1 MWRRV
6 RRVLFWVVG
15 VPVLVVLLVAGV
27 FVGYVLYL
35 SWQTPSIDSLKP
47 RPEAQNS
54 VVYAADGTRLGFI
67 PAAQLRQE
75 IPSTAIPDYMKQA
88 IVAVEDRRFYQHK
101 GVDYPG
107 ILRAAAKDV
116 ASQAV
121 VQGGSTITMQLV
133 RRLYLTRDQTFK
145 RKIEEAT
152 LAKEM
157 EKRRSKDWILTSYLN
172 DVSFGTAGGQE
183 AVGIQ
188 AAARVFFGKPARSL
202 NLSQSVLLAGLPR
215 EPTLYNP
222 IRHPE
227 AAKARRAEVLAAM
240 VRAGMISQALADKI
254 NGRGLGLHLSHY
266 YTKRRERH
274 FFDYVEAELR
284 NKLGDAVVDRGGL
297 RVHTTLDL
305 KLQRTARAAIRHRLN
320 RPHDP
325 AAAVVSID
333 PANGDIRAMA
343 TTTKYEK
350 EQFDYAS
357 QGHRQPGSTFKPIVL
372 LAAIAGHQADPK
384 RTFYVSKPLDM
395 QTGFGRVKV
404 QTYDHTYAGRI
415 NLVKATLLSDNSVY
429 QQLDLDVGPDLVAD
443 TAANLGIDTPLDG
456 YPAEGLGGL
465 HDGVSPLEL
474 ARAYATLAN
483 GGNRLDITAIKRVD
497 FVGGQPSVTL
507 DDASSDQLFKDGETY
522 AVTKILQQNM
532 KHGTGTAAQIGCPAA
547 GKTGTTDTFKDAW
560 FAGYTPRMSTV
571 VWVGYPHSALPMTNV
586 HGIKVAGATFPAQI
600 WHDYMTVAKGGFCGK
615 FAKPTE
621 PADLHPFCGRLSAT
635 KNCAPKPEPGQT
647 VPQAP
652 VEATGTNGGTPAQPT
667 TTEPAPVP
675 IPDTSIAA
683 GPPPET
689 AARSAVFKF
698 RSQGAASKGFQC
710 SVDGGAFS
718 SCSSPAEFGR
728 LAPGQHV
735 FSVRAVSSAGEPD
748 SSPATY
754 QWTVFE
760 DLVPQSGQQQQTT
773 TTTQPKPKPKPKPK
787 RGSDSPPVLVG

>member
-1 MWRRV
+1 
-6 RRVLFWVVG
+6 
-15 VPVLVVLLVAGV
+15 
-27 FVGYVLYL
+27 
-35 SWQTPSIDSLKP
+35 
-47 RPEAQNS
+47 
-54 VVYAADGTRLGFI
+54 
-67 PAAQLRQE
+67 
-75 IPSTAIPDYMKQA
+75 MKQA

-116 ASQAV
+116 TSGSV

-133 RRLYLTRDQTFK
+133 RRLYLTRDRSFK

-152 LAKEM
+152 LAREM
-157 EKRRSKDWILTSYLN
+157 EKRHTKDEILTDYLN

-188 AAARVFFGKPARSL
+188 AAARVFFGKPAKSL
-202 NLSQSVLLAGLPR
+202 NLSQSALLAGLPR

-222 IRHPE
+222 IRHP
-227 AAKARRAEVLAAM
+227 AAARARRAEVLVAM
-240 VRAGMISQALADKI
+240 VRSGMISEAVADRI
-254 NGRGLGLHLSHY
+254 NHRGLGLHLNDY
-266 YTKRRERH
+266 YTHRRERH
-274 FFDYVEAELR
+274 FFDYVEAQLR
-284 NKLGDAVVDRGGL
+284 NRLGDAVVDRGGL

-305 KLQRTARAAIRHRLN
+305 KLQRAARAAIRHRLN

-333 PANGDIRAMA
+333 PRNGDIRAMA
-343 TTTKYEK
+343 TTTKYDK

-384 RTFYVSKPLDM
+384 KTFYVSKPIDM

-465 HDGVSPLEL
+465 HRGVSPLEL
-474 ARAYATLAN
+474 ARAYATFAN
-483 GGNRLDITAIKRVD
+483 GGSRLDITAVKSVD
-497 FVGGQPSVTL
+497 FIDGRPPVAL
-507 DDASSDQLFKDGETY
+507 DREGSDQLFKDGEVY
-522 AVTKILQQNM
+522 EVTKILQQNM
-532 KHGTGTAAQIGCPAA
+532 KHGTGTAAQMGCPAA

-571 VWVGYPHSALPMTNV
+571 VWVGYPHRSLPMTNV

-600 WHDYMTVAKGGFCGK
+600 WHDYMAVAKGGFCGK

-621 PADLHPFCGRLSAT
+621 RADLEPFCGRLSVT
-635 KNCAPKPEPGQT
+635 KNCTPPGTPADET

-652 VEATGTNGGTPAQPT
+652 VEANGGEVQPT

-675 IPDTSIAA
+675 IPDTAIAGA
-683 GPPPET
+683 PPSET
-689 AARSAVFKF
+689 AARSAVFRFK
-698 RSQGAASKGFQC
+698 SMGATSKGFQC
-710 SVDGGAFS
+710 SVDGGAFAV
-718 SCSSPAEFGR
+718 CSSPAEFGH
-728 LAPGQHV
+728 LGPGQHV
-735 FSVRAVSSAGEPD
+735 FSVRALSSAGAPD
-748 SSPATY
+748 ASPATY

-760 DLVPQSGQQQQTT
+760 DLVPQSQQHQQQ
-773 TTTQPKPKPKPKPK
+773 PPPAKPKPKPKANPP
-787 RGSDSPPVLVG
+787 PPVLIG

>member
-6 RRVLFWVVG
+6 RRILFWAIG
-15 VPVLVVLLVAGV
+15 VPLALVLIVAGS

-35 SWQTPSIDSLKP
+35 SWQTPSIDELKP

-75 IPSTAIPDYMKQA
+75 IPSSSIPAYMKQA

-116 ASQAV
+116 TSQAV

-133 RRLYLTRDQTFK
+133 RRLYLTRERTFK

-152 LAKEM
+152 LAREM
-157 EKRRSKDWILTSYLN
+157 ERRRSKDWILSHYLN

-183 AVGIQ
+183 AIGIQ
-188 AAARVFFGKPARSL
+188 AAARVFFGRPAKSL
-202 NLSQSVLLAGLPR
+202 NLSQSALLAGLPR

-222 IRHPE
+222 IRYPE

-240 VRAGMISQALADKI
+240 VRAGMISQRVADKV

-266 YTKRRERH
+266 YTHRRERH

-284 NKLGDAVVDRGGL
+284 QRLGEAAIRRGGL
-297 RVHTTLDL
+297 RVQTTLDL
-305 KLQRTARAAIRHRLN
+305 GLQRGARAAIRHRLN
-320 RPHDP
+320 RPGDP
-325 AAAVVSID
+325 ASAVVSID
-333 PANGDIRAMA
+333 TRNGDIRAMA
-343 TTTKYEK
+343 TTTKYET

-384 RTFYVSKPLDM
+384 KTYYVSKPIDM

-404 QTYDHTYAGRI
+404 QTYSRTYGGRM
-415 NLVKATLLSDNSVY
+415 NLVKATLLSDNAVY

-443 TAANLGIDTPLDG
+443 TAADMGIQTPLDG

-465 HDGVSPLEL
+465 HRGVSPLEL

-497 FVGGQPSVTL
+497 FVDGRPSVTL
-507 DDASSDQLFKDGETY
+507 DSAGADQVFKDGETY
-522 AVTKILQQNM
+522 EVTKILQQNM

-571 VWVGYPHSALPMTNV
+571 VWVGYPHRSIPMTNV
-586 HGIKVAGATFPAQI
+586 HGMKVAGATFPAQI
-600 WHDYMTVAKGGFCGK
+600 WHDYMSVAKGGFCGK

-621 PADLHPFCGRLSAT
+621 PAELQPFCGRLSDTRHCEVRSPNGA
-635 KNCAPKPEPGQT
+635 GQT

-652 VEATGTNGGTPAQPT
+652 VEATDGQLQPGS
-667 TTEPAPVP
+667 TEPAPVP
-675 IPDTSIAA
+675 IPETTIAA
-683 GPPPET
+683 GPPSQT
-689 AARSAVFKF
+689 AARSAVFRF
-698 RSQGAASKGFQC
+698 RSQGAKSDGFQC
-710 SVDGGAFS
+710 SLDGGAFS
-718 SCSSPAEFGR
+718 RCTSPAEYGR

-735 FSVRAVSSAGEPD
+735 FQVRALSAANEPD
-748 SSPATY
+748 QSPATY
-754 QWTVFE
+754 QWSVFE
-760 DLVPQSGQQQQTT
+760 DLVPPSGQQTQTT
-773 TTTQPKPKPKPKPK
+773 PQPKPKPKPKPK
-787 RGSDSPPVLVG
+787 QDQPPVLVG